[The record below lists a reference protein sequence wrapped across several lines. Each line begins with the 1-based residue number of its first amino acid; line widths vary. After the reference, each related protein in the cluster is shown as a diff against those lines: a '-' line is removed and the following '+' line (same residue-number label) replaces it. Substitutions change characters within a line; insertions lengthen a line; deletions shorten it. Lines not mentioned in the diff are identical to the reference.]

1 MLYIYIR
8 GRSRSRSS
16 CQVDHLRSL
25 FPAFSGQRQRSPE
38 SPARPPETGCWRCQR
53 GQDHHPDLKG
63 PTARPSFGGSWEGSV
78 WLTRCSSGIIP
89 GDPKRFPHVALP
101 KRTYLLGIP
110 ATHTS
115 STACASPLSPSLA
128 QLTDRGSSHRLGSI
142 GCRLLGSGRAVAG
155 RAPPS
160 TARHSSARWSCI
172 LFLPGDPLCRL
183 PLKVTLRRSDCL
195 GCLDPSRLTSRPHL
209 TSAKSESSHPL
220 PWLAG
225 Q

>member
-1 MLYIYIR
+1 M
-8 GRSRSRSS
+8 
-16 CQVDHLRSL
+16 
-25 FPAFSGQRQRSPE
+25 
-38 SPARPPETGCWRCQR
+38 
-53 GQDHHPDLKG
+53 
-63 PTARPSFGGSWEGSV
+63 
-78 WLTRCSSGIIP
+78 
-89 GDPKRFPHVALP
+89 ALP
-101 KRTYLLGIP
+101 KRIYLLGIP

-155 RAPPS
+155 WAPPS

-195 GCLDPSRLTSRPHL
+195 GCLDPSRLKSRPHL
-209 TSAKSESSHPL
+209 TSAKKREFASAALVGGTVREGRGAGAVLNGPSRMVRGPSAGLIPSLRHARGWGGECNSSEENRFM
-220 PWLAG
+220 LAESY
-225 Q
+225 